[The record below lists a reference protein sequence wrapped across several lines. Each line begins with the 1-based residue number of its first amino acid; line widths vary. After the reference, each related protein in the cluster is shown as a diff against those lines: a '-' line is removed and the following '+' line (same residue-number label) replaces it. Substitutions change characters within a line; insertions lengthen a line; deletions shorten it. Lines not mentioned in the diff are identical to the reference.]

1 MSLPV
6 DRLFHRQY
14 TSPVGPLRLIASERG
29 LRALLW
35 PEHRRAPD
43 FGATEEGGG
52 QPLLDQTVD
61 ELDQYFE
68 GDRQAFDVELD
79 LRGTPFQLQVWR
91 LLQAIPYGETSTYGR
106 LADELGDP
114 GKARAVG
121 LANGRN
127 PVSIVV
133 PCHRV
138 VGADGGLTG
147 FAGGLQTKAHLLE
160 LERNRSGRT
169 VARQGDL
176 FG

>member
-1 MSLPV
+1 MSPPA

-14 TSPVGPLRLIASERG
+14 DSPVGPLRLIASERG

-43 FGATEEGGG
+43 FGASEEGPE
-52 QPLLDQTVD
+52 QPHLRQAVD
-61 ELDQYFE
+61 ELEQYFAGE
-68 GDRQAFDVELD
+68 RQTFDIELD

-91 LLQAIPYGETSTYGR
+91 LLRAIPYGETSTYGR
-106 LADELGDP
+106 LAEKLGDP

-138 VGADGGLTG
+138 VGADGDLTG
-147 FAGGLQTKAHLLE
+147 FAGGLQTKAHLLQ
-160 LERNRSGRT
+160 LEQSRSGRE
-169 VARQGDL
+169 VSRQGEL
-176 FG
+176 F